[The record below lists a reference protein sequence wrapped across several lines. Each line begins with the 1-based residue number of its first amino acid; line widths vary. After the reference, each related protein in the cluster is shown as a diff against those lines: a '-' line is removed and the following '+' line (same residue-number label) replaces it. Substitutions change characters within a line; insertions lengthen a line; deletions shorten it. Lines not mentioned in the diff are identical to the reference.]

1 MTPAVHE
8 FVSLDLPPMLAGTL
22 AALCCGLLGNFLVLR
37 RLSLMGD
44 AVAHSVLPGIV
55 VAFLVAGTRDS
66 LPMFIGAAASG
77 LVAAALIEAVRHYGR
92 VETGAAMGVVFTVL
106 FALGVLLIERAAAR
120 HVDLDADCVLHGQL
134 ETLFWFPPENWSD
147 FVSAATLAA
156 LPRQVWTLAIVALI
170 TIAFIA
176 AFFKELRLAA
186 FDPALASSLGFS
198 AGVLHY
204 VLMVMVAAA
213 AVASFEAVGSIL
225 VIAMFVCPAATAR
238 LLTDRLL
245 PQIVV
250 SAVAAVLSGI
260 GGYVLAAFGP
270 GWVGMSN
277 AVNAAGMMT
286 VVSGLL
292 LVAAAFF
299 GPRHGVLAR
308 RLRQARLACSIAHED
323 MLGFLYRAEE
333 LRGVGTAV
341 APADVLRALDAG
353 AATRRALRAARRAG
367 EVEQTSEGVRLAD
380 AGRARARS
388 LVRSH
393 RLWETYLVNVMGLRP
408 DHVHATA
415 MDLEHVTDAAMA
427 TRLAERGGDGQD
439 PHDRPIPPA

>member
-1 MTPAVHE
+1 MSPSLHQ

-55 VAFLVAGTRDS
+55 VAFLIAGMRES

-77 LVAAALIEAVRHYGR
+77 LVAAALIEVVRRYGR

-134 ETLFWFPPENWSD
+134 ETLFWFPSEDSSEFWSLR
-147 FVSAATLAA
+147 TLAA
-156 LPRQVWTLAIVALI
+156 LPRQVWTLALVTLIAIV
-170 TIAFIA
+170 FIS

-186 FDPALASSLGFS
+186 FDPALASSLGFG
-198 AGVLHY
+198 AGVMHFA
-204 VLMVMVAAA
+204 LMAMVAAA

-245 PQIVV
+245 PQILV
-250 SAVAAVLSGI
+250 SAVAAVLSGV

-270 GWVGMSN
+270 EWIGMSN

-292 LVAAAFF
+292 LVAAALF
-299 GPRHGVLAR
+299 GPRHGLLAR
-308 RLRQARLACSIAHED
+308 RLRQARLARSIAHED
-323 MLGFLYRAEE
+323 MLGLLYRAEE
-333 LRGVGTAV
+333 LRGPGTTV
-341 APADVLRALDAG
+341 APADIRRAIDAG
-353 AATRRALRAARRAG
+353 GATRRALSDARRAG
-367 EVEQTSEGVRLAD
+367 EVVHTPDGVRLAD
-380 AGRARARS
+380 PGRARARS

-427 TRLAERGGDGQD
+427 TRLAERSGEGHD